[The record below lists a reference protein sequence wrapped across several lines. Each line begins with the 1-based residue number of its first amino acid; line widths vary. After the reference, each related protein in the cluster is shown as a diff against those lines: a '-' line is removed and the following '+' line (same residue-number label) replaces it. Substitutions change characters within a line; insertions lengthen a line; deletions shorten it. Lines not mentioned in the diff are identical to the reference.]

1 MLLAKKIFFGILKF
15 ALIGLL
21 CIMLLFPL
29 YYLLLHSLVS
39 PKTITDNKAT
49 LTIQEW
55 NWSNYAEAYKKDFW
69 VAFGYTSLFALFLM
83 TLRIVTYSMAVA
95 GLLKMNNRFQK
106 IFQNFFL
113 VISLVPEFSIYLSLK
128 TFLIRLDLY
137 GTAFSFVSNSIFSF
151 FTFTYVWDLAKSAHN
166 EKYKV
171 MLNDNLKWN
180 QKITYVYLPKLKL
193 AYFLLIV
200 FAFITAWNDYLWP
213 TFVLPSTS
221 NVKGFTN
228 ITIWFLNLGKESAE
242 FENTA
247 IQAAGAV
254 ISVLIPLTIYAI
266 FSKKINRFN

>member
-1 MLLAKKIFFGILKF
+1 MLLAKKIFFGIIKF

-39 PKTITDNKAT
+39 AKTITDNVAS

-55 NWSNYAEAYKKDFW
+55 NWSNYASAYKKDFW
-69 VAFGYTSLFALFLM
+69 VAFGYTSLFAFILM
-83 TLRIVTYSMAVA
+83 SLRILTYSMAVA
-95 GLLKMNNRFQK
+95 GLLKMNDKFQK
-106 IFQNFFL
+106 VFQNFFL
-113 VISLVPEFSIYLSLK
+113 VISLIPEFSIYLSLK
-128 TFLIRLDLY
+128 TFLIKLSLY

-151 FTFTYVWDLAKSAHN
+151 FTFTYVLNLAKSVHN
-166 EKYKV
+166 EKYKI

-193 AYFLLIV
+193 AYFLLII

-213 TFVLPSTS
+213 TFVLPTTN
-221 NVKGFTN
+221 NVWGFTN
-228 ITIWFLNLGKESAE
+228 ITIWFLNLGREASE

-254 ISVLIPLTIYAI
+254 ISVLIPLTIYAV

>member
-1 MLLAKKIFFGILKF
+1 MLLTKKIIFGIIKF

-21 CIMLLFPL
+21 CIALLFPL

-39 PKTITDNKAT
+39 AKTITDNKAS

-69 VAFGYTSLFALFLM
+69 VAFGYTLLFAFILM
-83 TLRIVTYSMAVA
+83 SLRILTYSMAVA
-95 GLLKMNNRFQK
+95 GLLKMNSKFQK

-113 VISLVPEFSIYLSLK
+113 VISLIPEFSIYLSLK
-128 TFLIRLDLY
+128 TFLINLKLY

-151 FTFTYVWDLAKSAHN
+151 FTFTYVWNLAKSVHN
-166 EKYKV
+166 EKYKI

-180 QKITYVYLPKLKL
+180 QKITYVYLPRLKL
-193 AYFLLIV
+193 AYFLLII

-213 TFVLPSTS
+213 TFVLPTT
-221 NVKGFTN
+221 NNAKGFTN
-228 ITIWFLNLGKESAE
+228 ITIWFLNLGREASE

-254 ISVLIPLTIYAI
+254 ISVLIPLTIYAA

>member
-95 GLLKMNNRFQK
+95 GLLKMNNMVSENISKFLLSNKLSTWIFNLFKSKNFLNKVRF
-106 IFQNFFL
+106 
-113 VISLVPEFSIYLSLK
+113 
-128 TFLIRLDLY
+128 IR
-137 GTAFSFVSNSIFSF
+137 NSIF
-151 FTFTYVWDLAKSAHN
+151 
-166 EKYKV
+166 
-171 MLNDNLKWN
+171 
-180 QKITYVYLPKLKL
+180 IC
-193 AYFLLIV
+193 I
-200 FAFITAWNDYLWP
+200 
-213 TFVLPSTS
+213 
-221 NVKGFTN
+221 
-228 ITIWFLNLGKESAE
+228 
-242 FENTA
+242 
-247 IQAAGAV
+247 
-254 ISVLIPLTIYAI
+254 
-266 FSKKINRFN
+266 